1 MSLNKRQNPGARV
14 PHQDLDLWHVCKVEH
29 AEAGVAKPAL
39 THNLNHPDLTQI
51 ARDAGRYIYVRYR
64 WSRELAG
71 VLDDYDEM
79 SMRILFSRP
88 NRGLVI
94 SARLVPHSELTF
106 MEERKRQREFISDF
120 FDFWHLL
127 TVQK

>member
-1 MSLNKRQNPGARV
+1 MSLNKRQNPGAKV

-71 VLDDYDEM
+71 VLDDQEK
-79 SMRILFSRP
+79 
-88 NRGLVI
+88 
-94 SARLVPHSELTF
+94 SAQKIIFRSFDGHVEVTVRLVPHSELTASR
-106 MEERKRQREFISDF
+106 EEVRQGQFVEIFNRNRLRMKR
-120 FDFWHLL
+120 
-127 TVQK
+127 